1 MFVIVDQYGCYLA
14 KIWTAQPSDKKGEV
28 NNFVINSHFH
38 HDFERALKFSSNI
51 EASAVLGVLDHD
63 IDARVKELKQVV
75 YHAGEQRYLK
85 SINIEQAHSHGKVVT
100 KSVAKWCKS
109 VDEALPFTDQEGLKA
124 IVALTERGENLNGN
138 FGYVTVKYV

>member
-38 HDFERALKFSSNI
+38 HDFERALKFSSKS
-51 EASAVLGVLDHD
+51 EASAVYDIID
-63 IDARVKELKQVV
+63 YNIDARVKELKQVI
-75 YHAGEQRYLK
+75 YHTQQKRYLK
-85 SINIEQAHSHGKVVT
+85 SVNIEQAHSGGRIVT
-100 KSVAKWCKS
+100 KNVSKWCVD

-124 IVALTERGENLNGN
+124 VLALTDRGENINGN
-138 FGYVTVKYV
+138 YGCVVVKYV